1 MVSLTLLGGLCR
13 LLHTRGLMHAGKEF
27 ASLKSWGQ
35 VGSTLPFFLTLVLI
49 AGDFPWSAGVS
60 SGENGSLAA
69 RAYYARRYRTA
80 MAHLM
85 RAQEEQVILKK
96 EVIRAINWVEEG
108 SAAIQERI
116 AALERLAGADDASAA
131 ERRTAAGQTALLTRE
146 LSVLAAVGPQLL
158 SLR

>member
-1 MVSLTLLGGLCR
+1 M
-13 LLHTRGLMHAGKEF
+13 
-27 ASLKSWGQ
+27 
-35 VGSTLPFFLTLVLI
+35 
-49 AGDFPWSAGVS
+49 S

-108 SAAIQERI
+108 NAAIQERI
-116 AALERLAGADDASAA
+116 AALEQLAGADDASAA

-146 LSVLAAVGPQLL
+146 LSVLAAVAPELL